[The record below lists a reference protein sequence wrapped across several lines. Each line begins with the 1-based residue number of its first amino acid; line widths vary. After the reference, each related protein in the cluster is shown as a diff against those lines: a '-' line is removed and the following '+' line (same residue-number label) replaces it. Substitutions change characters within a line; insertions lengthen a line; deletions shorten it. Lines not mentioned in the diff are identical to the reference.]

1 MPTTP
6 RTIVAPVPD
15 DPRVIALAKSLGLSR
30 REAFGAA
37 AEAWAWLPRQ
47 ANDGI
52 VVQAAPDS
60 LDGLVDVAGFG
71 AAMVDAGLV
80 GVVDDGLVLPVEL
93 RRLERPARGRRGV
106 VDEAER
112 KERTKAGSRNRSQ
125 KYYWSQKD
133 NTPASKPSPPPA
145 ADDAARWKP
154 RRLGMVEGCD
164 VMLLYSKRTGS
175 YFYCMKGATPDEWTA
190 SVTDPDNPSFAE
202 ALAGIHSTMKRGG
215 RKGLV
220 ADVEMRPT
228 PAQVVAAAERYRAGR
243 DAVVA
248 DAARRDE
255 ANDAFMKASID
266 DQDDTAERETSRQSH
281 ALAREDAKPH
291 ANLTLTA
298 EPVPVASPC
307 DDNGLGAIQ
316 PHAKP
321 HADLTQPAPSSS
333 SLLMSS
339 SGIEEKESTTTT
351 SSLTRPAERQRDRED
366 DILDRLLVVPN
377 QSHAAATP
385 SDSEDPAAREKRQRR
400 QELAERF
407 AVALG
412 QPIGTIQVW
421 WKGNPHYLRHELET
435 AGIDPNNGL
444 PINADAP
451 SKPPQARPGI
461 DATTEP
467 TRRDKPTTGSV
478 GAGGAGE
485 FDCGAAELRQLLE
498 SQGIPAPSVSPLPAD
513 DDAFERSGMTG
524 ATTSAACGPL

>member
-80 GVVDDGLVLPVEL
+80 GVVDNGLVLPAEL
-93 RRLERPARGRRGV
+93 RRLERPARGSRGV

-125 KYYWSQKD
+125 KYYWSKKD
-133 NTPASKPSPPPA
+133 NTPAAKPSPPPA
-145 ADDAARWKP
+145 AADDSARWKP

-175 YFYCMKGATPDEWTA
+175 YFYCMKGATPEEWCA
-190 SVTDPDNPSFAE
+190 SVADQNSPSFGE
-202 ALAGIHSTMKRGG
+202 ALVGIHSTMKRGG

-228 PAQVVAAAERYRAGR
+228 PAQVVAAAERYRASR

-266 DQDDTAERETSRQSH
+266 DQEDTAERETSRQSH

-291 ANLTLTA
+291 ADLTPTA

-321 HADLTQPAPSSS
+321 HADLTPTAPSSS

-351 SSLTRPAERQRDRED
+351 RRLTRPAERQRDRED
-366 DILDRLLVVPN
+366 DILDRLLVVSN
-377 QSHAAATP
+377 GGLGAAATI
-385 SDSEDPAAREKRQRR
+385 DQDDPAKRERR
-400 QELAERF
+400 QQEQQRYARIAE
-407 AVALG
+407 ALG
-412 QPIGTIQVW
+412 LDIDTVKIRNRDFLALQCRQ
-421 WKGNPHYLRHELET
+421 
-435 AGIDPNNGL
+435 AGIDPQTGF
-444 PINADAP
+444 PVNADAP

-467 TRRDKPTTGSV
+467 TRRDKPATGSV
-478 GAGGAGE
+478 GARDDGE
-485 FDCGAAELRQLLE
+485 LFCDHRQLRQALQAE
-498 SQGIPAPSVSPLPAD
+498 GIPAPVAKSLTAD
-513 DDAFERSGMTG
+513 DDAFERSGMTR
-524 ATTSAACGPL
+524 ATTSVACGPL

>member
-1 MPTTP
+1 MPITP

-80 GVVDDGLVLPVEL
+80 GVVDDGLVLPAEL

-106 VDEAER
+106 VDEAGKVER
-112 KERTKAGSRNRSQ
+112 KKEGDAERQKTK
-125 KYYWSQKD
+125 YWRDKF
-133 NTPASKPSPPPA
+133 NKPASKPSPPPA
-145 ADDAARWKP
+145 ADDSARWKP
-154 RRLGMVEGCD
+154 RRLGTVEGCD
-164 VMLLYSKRTGS
+164 VMLLYSKTTG
-175 YFYCMKGATPDEWTA
+175 YFYCMKGATPKEWCA
-190 SVTDPDNPSFAE
+190 SVADQNSPSFGE
-202 ALAGIHSTMKRGG
+202 ALVGIHSTMKRGD

-228 PAQVVAAAERYRAGR
+228 PAQVVAAAERYRAER
-243 DAVVA
+243 DAVVV

-266 DQDDTAERETSRQSH
+266 DQDDTAERETSRQPH

-291 ANLTLTA
+291 ADLTLTA
-298 EPVPVASPC
+298 EPVPVASPY

-366 DILDRLLVVPN
+366 DILDRLLVVPK

-421 WKGNPHYLRHELET
+421 WKDNPHYLRHELKT

-467 TRRDKPTTGSV
+467 TRRDKPATGSV

-498 SQGIPAPSVSPLPAD
+498 SQGIPAPSASPLPAD

-524 ATTSAACGPL
+524 ATTSVACGPL